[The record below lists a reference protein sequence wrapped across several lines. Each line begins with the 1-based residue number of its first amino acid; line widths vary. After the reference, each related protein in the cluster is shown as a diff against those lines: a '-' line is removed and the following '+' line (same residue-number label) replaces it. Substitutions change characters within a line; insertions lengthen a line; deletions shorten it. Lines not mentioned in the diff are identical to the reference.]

1 MTVAAEQRS
10 TAGLVACVLVP
21 LAAGFLLSNYYRAVN
36 AILAPYLI
44 ADLHL
49 TARSLGLIGSVYFF
63 TSAVSQLPLGLLL
76 DRFGPRRV
84 QGWLLLFAAI
94 GVLMFALGNDMAV
107 LIAGRAMM
115 GMGAA
120 AALMTCFQAVVLWFP
135 RAQWPVLNGWIMAAG
150 GLGGLAASMPTALL
164 LHLTDWHG
172 LMVMV
177 AAASV
182 VVAIAIFAIVPE
194 RIRDTPPP
202 GIGEQLRG
210 LGAIYSDRLFWR
222 LAPVLAA
229 ASGSNLAFG
238 GLWAG
243 PWLKDVAGLD
253 PDGIGMTLLFFTA
266 LITMGYVVSGNVA
279 AWLGRRG
286 FTLLQMIGCSFALS
300 LAMQTPLLLATGA
313 GRWVVMCAIGAFSGI
328 AALAYPVLN
337 AHFPPGMSG
346 RVNTAVNLFFFCG
359 AFAMQYMVGAIVDLF
374 PQVAPGRYPP
384 AAYQTAFG
392 VMLTIEL
399 VAWLWFLLPAH
410 ARAAVPD
417 PRGG

>member
-1 MTVAAEQRS
+1 MTIVAERGL
-10 TAGLVACVLVP
+10 TAGLVVRVLLP
-21 LAAGFLLSNYYRAVN
+21 LAAGFFISNYYRAVN
-36 AILAPYLI
+36 AILSPYLI
-44 ADLHL
+44 GELDLS
-49 TARSLGLIGSVYFF
+49 ARSLGLITSVYFF
-63 TSAVSQLPLGLLL
+63 TSAVFQAPLGLLM

-84 QGWLLLFAAI
+84 QGWLMLVAAMGVLLFALSRDI
-94 GVLMFALGNDMAV
+94 AV
-107 LIAGRAMM
+107 MMAGRAMM

-172 LMVMV
+172 LMAMV
-177 AAASV
+177 AGASV
-182 VVAIAIFAIVPE
+182 LVAIAIFTVVPE
-194 RIRDTPPP
+194 RVRDTPPP

-210 LGAIYSDRLFWR
+210 LAMIYRDRLFWR

-253 PDGIGMTLLFFTA
+253 PDGIGMTLLLFTA
-266 LITMGYVVSGNVA
+266 LITLGFIVSGNVA
-279 AWLGRRG
+279 GWLGRRG
-286 FTLLQMIGCSFALS
+286 FSLTQMIGCSFILS
-300 LAMQTPLLLATGA
+300 LALQTPLLWSTGA
-313 GRWVVMCAIGAFSGI
+313 GRWLVMCGIGTFSGI
-328 AALAYPVLN
+328 AALAYPLLN

-384 AAYQTAFG
+384 AAYETAFG
-392 VMLTIEL
+392 VMLAVEL
-399 VAWLWFLLPAH
+399 VSWLWFLVPVR
-410 ARAAVPD
+410 ARAAAPET
-417 PRGG
+417 

>member
-1 MTVAAEQRS
+1 MTVAAERRAA
-10 TAGLVACVLVP
+10 AGLIACVLAP
-21 LAAGFLLSNYYRAVN
+21 LAAGFFLSNYYRAVN
-36 AILAPYLI
+36 AILSPYLI

-49 TARSLGLIGSVYFF
+49 TARSLGLITSVYFF
-63 TSAVSQLPLGLLL
+63 TSALSQLPLGLLL
-76 DRFGPRRV
+76 DRYGPRRV
-84 QGWLLLFAAI
+84 QGWLLLFAAV
-94 GVLMFALGNDMAV
+94 GVLMFALSSDIGV

-177 AAASV
+177 AGASV
-182 VVAIAIFAIVPE
+182 AAAVAIFAIVPE
-194 RIRDTPPP
+194 RTRETAPP

-210 LGAIYSDRLFWR
+210 LASIYRDRLFWR

-266 LITMGYVVSGNVA
+266 LITLGFIVSGNVA

-286 FTLLQMIGCSFALS
+286 FTLIQMIGCSFFLS
-300 LAMQTPLLLATGA
+300 LVLQTPLLWPTGA

-328 AALAYPVLN
+328 TALAYPVLN

-384 AAYQTAFG
+384 VAYQAAFG
-392 VMLTIEL
+392 LMLL
-399 VAWLWFLLPAH
+399 VEFMTWLWFLLPAR
-410 ARAAVPD
+410 ARTAAPET
-417 PRGG
+417 